1 LLAFAFVL
9 TTWQVM
15 LVIWGATLDGG
26 RGGLTEAII
35 IRLPSM
41 LFLCFIA
48 FGLSLKSSIEQAAL
62 YGAARQA
69 LGEGAAETDGPPYRQ
84 DVEARPRGLWL
95 SFKTYAPTCA
105 LLLLM
110 GAVHFQKFPLMSAAI
125 SGREIHTVKALQATG
140 VPLPFWLPADSPTSI
155 RRWLYRADL
164 YQRHIF
170 QPYGPTLIQSQAMTK
185 FLLEKGVDI
194 NTRLVLNRIW
204 TPPGISEVAM
214 TPLHL
219 ALTEGKVEIARMLIA
234 HGADVHARD
243 SIGRSPLT
251 VAITYCPSAIE
262 LLLASGVDINEQTRF
277 GPPLLAAARYQWLYR
292 GSRRMREREN
302 AVKILLEKGADPNT
316 RDSDGRNALMVMS
329 MEHRPGSMRISPPL
343 RPVDSKVRRPIIE
356 YSLSRNAVEVESN
369 NALLLI
375 GETLLQAGCD
385 INAADINGRTPLMY
399 AVRYQWPAAVRLLLE
414 RDANVDVRD
423 KGGMTAMDLAKQF
436 AGQEI
441 IKLLHPAGVLPGAPK
456 KPGAR
461 PVKPAE

>member
-1 LLAFAFVL
+1 
-9 TTWQVM
+9 
-15 LVIWGATLDGG
+15 
-26 RGGLTEAII
+26 LTEAII
-35 IRLPSM
+35 FWLPQM
-41 LFLCFIA
+41 LALCYIA
-48 FGLSLKSSIEQAAL
+48 FSLSLKSSIEQAVL
-62 YGAARQA
+62 YAAARQA

-84 DVEARPRGLWL
+84 DVEARSRGLWL

-105 LLLLM
+105 LLLMM
-110 GAVHFQKFPLMSAAI
+110 GALQVQKFPLMSVAI
-125 SGREIHTVKALQATG
+125 DAREIHTVKALQATG
-140 VPLPFWLPADSPTSI
+140 VPLPFQSSTGILPMGRHWLKKFFLSPF
-155 RRWLYRADL
+155 RAYR
-164 YQRHIF
+164 F
-170 QPYGPTLIQSQAMTK
+170 QPYDQFTIQSRAMTK
-185 FLLEKGVDI
+185 FLLEKGVDV
-194 NTRLVLNRIW
+194 NTRLVLDGAW
-204 TPPGISEVAM
+204 MPPGIGDVSM
-214 TPLHL
+214 TPLHV
-219 ALTEGKVEIARMLIA
+219 ALRTGEVEIARMMIA

-243 SIGRSPLT
+243 SIGRTPLT

-262 LLLASGVDINEQTRF
+262 LLLASGADINEQTRF
-277 GPPLLAAARYQWLYR
+277 GPPLFTAARYQWLYPEER
-292 GSRRMREREN
+292 RTRRRMFGEN

-329 MEHRPGSMRISPPL
+329 MEHRPGSMRISPLL
-343 RPVDSKVRRPIIE
+343 RPVDSKVLRPIIE